1 MDEYETQALEAS
13 AKLYNA
19 VPGYL
24 LKTGASKDQIG
35 HLIIDCIDALD
46 RVEFERSSGP
56 LFDML
61 DANLGKRKAAI
72 LAIEKKYNLTERE
85 AHILRYLANDR
96 NPTYIAKSLGI
107 SKATVKSH
115 KYSIFKKLHVH
126 SMDELRE
133 ILIKNNR

>member
-24 LKTGASKDQIG
+24 LKTGANKGQIG

-46 RVEFERSSGP
+46 RVEFERSGGP

-72 LAIEKKYNLTERE
+72 LSIEKKYNLTERE

-115 KYSIFKKLHVH
+115 KYSIFKKLRVH
-126 SMDELRE
+126 SMDELRD
-133 ILIKNNR
+133 ILIKNSK